1 MPDPAP
7 PRDLILC
14 CDGTG
19 NVWGN
24 RRDTNV
30 VELAKRLVQDER
42 QVLYYDPGVGTVNG
56 FPAVSRLQALWNH
69 LRLLAGLAFGH
80 GVYENIAE
88 AYRFL
93 ILNWRAGDRIWLFGF
108 SRGAFTARAVS
119 GMVSIFG
126 VVRPSAES
134 MIPTLLGVY
143 FSEPDEA
150 DRRGKLRE
158 DTAADIRRHFADAH
172 GQQARIHFIGVWDTV
187 ETVGLL
193 TRRRITGSQDLADK
207 RFDHVRHAVAAD
219 ENRRKYLPRLYEGDW
234 REQPGRALQRQ
245 ADGQVREVELPS
257 LKQLW
262 FPGVHS
268 DVGGG
273 YARRGLSDIAL
284 GWMLDEAREQG
295 LRLDERTERPLQ
307 PDAHACAH
315 DQPLTRAFGPWWA
328 LLGLQRRP
336 PPPEGLAHPS
346 LAGRHPLGGPQLW
359 APPWRHVAVRTPVIA
374 VVLTLLTLLTL
385 TAMVDPA
392 GQTGV
397 GDLARWQLLAPWL
410 AESRAGLYR
419 GRLLPL
425 LAVDLM
431 LIAAYTQLLCV
442 GCAYTVRRLAG
453 WRPHDDAAHRRLGH
467 ALLGLLWAAP
477 LGDLAENALTAL
489 VAADPA
495 SWLRWPLALAAAIK
509 WAALGGMLALF
520 GWGALRGRSP
530 QAC

>member
-150 DRRGKLRE
+150 DRRAGRSTDGTPRAIEGPLYIAGAPLSKYEVRVDEGEPRGEVL
-158 DTAADIRRHFADAH
+158 
-172 GQQARIHFIGVWDTV
+172 V
-187 ETVGLL
+187 L
-193 TRRRITGSQDLADK
+193 TDVFGATPSNIAQRLADGPQIK
-207 RFDHVRHAVAAD
+207 VVTGINVPMLWRVLNYAHEPLDALVARAPDHAVAGDQCRQVGPQVAA
-219 ENRRKYLPRLYEGDW
+219 EHLPAVFALQCLDLDLYAEMRDD
-234 REQPGRALQRQ
+234 QPGLFRAQVAALQLLEGTALATRGTGG
-245 ADGQVREVELPS
+245 ALFLDLLDAPALPAVELAFGHG
-257 LKQLW
+257 L
-262 FPGVHS
+262 
-268 DVGGG
+268 
-273 YARRGLSDIAL
+273 GLS
-284 GWMLDEAREQG
+284 RS
-295 LRLDERTERPLQ
+295 
-307 PDAHACAH
+307 
-315 DQPLTRAFGPWWA
+315 FG
-328 LLGLQRRP
+328 RR
-336 PPPEGLAHPS
+336 
-346 LAGRHPLGGPQLW
+346 
-359 APPWRHVAVRTPVIA
+359 V
-374 VVLTLLTLLTL
+374 
-385 TAMVDPA
+385 
-392 GQTGV
+392 
-397 GDLARWQLLAPWL
+397 
-410 AESRAGLYR
+410 
-419 GRLLPL
+419 
-425 LAVDLM
+425 
-431 LIAAYTQLLCV
+431 
-442 GCAYTVRRLAG
+442 
-453 WRPHDDAAHRRLGH
+453 
-467 ALLGLLWAAP
+467 
-477 LGDLAENALTAL
+477 
-489 VAADPA
+489 
-495 SWLRWPLALAAAIK
+495 
-509 WAALGGMLALF
+509 
-520 GWGALRGRSP
+520 
-530 QAC
+530 